1 MWYLLAASLVG
12 LLQALF
18 FSVCTFPHIYI
29 FSLSLPLHNIFI
41 QGPYSLPLV
50 REMGPAFTSSSCI
63 LGVCVVL
70 FSESLTGLPGER
82 LPLFGLIYIATLSTT
97 LSTERSINYTART
110 VGPSLRD
117 PNRAEW
123 SATNLFFSAIK
134 GQITT
139 FSSGPNCPK
148 SSLTAC
154 TLSLRHS

>member
-12 LLQALF
+12 LLQTLF
-18 FSVCTFPHIYI
+18 FSVCTFPHI

-63 LGVCVVL
+63 LG
-70 FSESLTGLPGER
+70 
-82 LPLFGLIYIATLSTT
+82 LSTT
-97 LSTERSINYTART
+97 LSTERSIDYTART

-134 GQITT
+134 GKFTT